1 MIPLPLDVTRLAD
14 LTFLQKARL
23 PVSAA
28 VDTAGSPV
36 VISRYEDD
44 VWNFWP
50 YISRENAKD
59 GEKRIIW
66 GIALP
71 DGSRLTDEA
80 HRSLLPR
87 PRISFGRFMSIP
99 SRAGKRLGL
108 KDTDLPDGQPSVSAA
123 LDGQSRHH
131 QVCPVGW
138 QNPGVRSG
146 SQGWKVRQKYRDEE
160 VAPGREVVCAGG
172 EDR

>member
-66 GIALP
+66 GIAFS

-80 HRSLLPR
+80 HCSLL
-87 PRISFGRFMSIP
+87 
-99 SRAGKRLGL
+99 A
-108 KDTDLPDGQPSVSAA
+108 SAKVFIWS
-123 LDGQSRHH
+123 LHVD
-131 QVCPVGW
+131 PIE
-138 QNPGVRSG
+138 GV
-146 SQGWKVRQKYRDEE
+146 
-160 VAPGREVVCAGG
+160 
-172 EDR
+172 

>member
-50 YISRENAKD
+50 YISR
-59 GEKRIIW
+59 
-66 GIALP
+66 
-71 DGSRLTDEA
+71 
-80 HRSLLPR
+80 
-87 PRISFGRFMSIP
+87 
-99 SRAGKRLGL
+99 
-108 KDTDLPDGQPSVSAA
+108 
-123 LDGQSRHH
+123 
-131 QVCPVGW
+131 
-138 QNPGVRSG
+138 
-146 SQGWKVRQKYRDEE
+146 
-160 VAPGREVVCAGG
+160 GG
-172 EDR
+172 E